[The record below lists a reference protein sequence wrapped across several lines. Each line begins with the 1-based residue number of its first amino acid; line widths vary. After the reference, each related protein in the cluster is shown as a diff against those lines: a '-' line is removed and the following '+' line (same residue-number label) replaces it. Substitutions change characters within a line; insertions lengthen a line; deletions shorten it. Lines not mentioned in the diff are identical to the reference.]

1 MQGHLQDEYGPMY
14 YWLTQFLWVLIRKP
28 TEIMA
33 NHRFRFTLFE
43 RRRCAG
49 HHQHASVCNREIF
62 MAALYILKM
71 QPRFVDVVQ
80 IAHDHV
86 Q

>member
-1 MQGHLQDEYGPMY
+1 MNMDQYTTGPRDSHG
-14 YWLTQFLWVLIRKP
+14 VLIRKP

-33 NHRFRFTLFE
+33 NHRFQFSSLE

-49 HHQHASVCNREIF
+49 HHQHASVCNRELS
-62 MAALYILKM
+62 MVAHYTSKM
-71 QPRFVDVVQ
+71 QILFVDAVQ
-80 IAHDHV
+80 IAHDML